1 MNSHTVACGGVSGIA
16 AAGVSVVAPA
26 VGADGDPVDP
36 VDPVDAIDAIGP
48 VDAVGD
54 EHPISANNIAPAT
67 GVPPRFKRTASAG
80 RRISMVRSQR
90 KSSTGSL
97 KTWVFPPAGV
107 TVAWSFR
114 WGRACQLA

>member
-16 AAGVSVVAPA
+16 AAGILIVAPA

-36 VDPVDAIDAIGP
+36 VDAIDA

-54 EHPISANNIAPAT
+54 EHPISANNVAPAT
-67 GVPPRFKRTASAG
+67 AVTLRFKRIAG
-80 RRISMVRSQR
+80 AERRISMVRSWR
-90 KSSTGSL
+90 KSSTCSL

-107 TVAWSFR
+107 TVAWFFQ

>member
-16 AAGVSVVAPA
+16 AAGILIVAPA

-36 VDPVDAIDAIGP
+36 VDAIDA

-54 EHPISANNIAPAT
+54 EHPISANNVAPAT
-67 GVPPRFKRTASAG
+67 AVTLRFKRIAG
-80 RRISMVRSQR
+80 AERRISMVRSWR
-90 KSSTGSL
+90 KLSTCSL

-107 TVAWSFR
+107 TVAWFFQ

>member
-1 MNSHTVACGGVSGIA
+1 MNSHTVACGGVFGIA

-36 VDPVDAIDAIGP
+36 VD
-48 VDAVGD
+48 AVGD

-67 GVPPRFKRTASAG
+67 AVPPRFKRIASAG

-90 KSSTGSL
+90 KSSTGRL

>member
-1 MNSHTVACGGVSGIA
+1 MNSHTVACGGVFGIA

-36 VDPVDAIDAIGP
+36 VDPVDA
-48 VDAVGD
+48 VGD

-67 GVPPRFKRTASAG
+67 AVPPCFKRIASAG

>member
-1 MNSHTVACGGVSGIA
+1 MNSHTVACGGVFGIA

-26 VGADGDPVDP
+26 VGADGDP

-67 GVPPRFKRTASAG
+67 AVTLCFKRIASAG

-114 WGRACQLA
+114 WGRACPLV

>member
-1 MNSHTVACGGVSGIA
+1 MNSHTVAGGGAFGLA
-16 AAGVSVVAPA
+16 AAGVLIVAPA
-26 VGADGDPVDP
+26 VGADGDPVGP
-36 VDPVDAIDAIGP
+36 VGP

-67 GVPPRFKRTASAG
+67 AVPPRFKRIASAG

-97 KTWVFPPAGV
+97 KTWVFPPVGV